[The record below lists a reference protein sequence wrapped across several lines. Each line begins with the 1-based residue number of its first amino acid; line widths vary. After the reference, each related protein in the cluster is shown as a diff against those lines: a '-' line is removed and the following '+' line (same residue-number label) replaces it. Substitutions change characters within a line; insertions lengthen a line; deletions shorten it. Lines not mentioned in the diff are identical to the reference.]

1 VIAELFPDSVVT
13 VEAGDA
19 HWNGALLPEE
29 EAQILRAVPKRRR
42 DFTAGRLCAREAL
55 ARLGLAPGPLLS
67 DADRVPRWPPGVVGS
82 ISHTAGWCGVA
93 VARAEQAAGIGLDV
107 EGDAPLDSRLVE
119 RICTPGERKAFVRLA
134 PPPAADWPK
143 LVFSLK
149 EAVYKAYFPLARH
162 FLGFHDVELEIDP
175 AASRFEAR
183 LLRADAPAAAGRRRF
198 PGRYAASG
206 GFVCAGVLL
215 A

>member
-1 VIAELFPDSVVT
+1 MIAALFPDTVVT

-19 HWNGALLPEE
+19 HWSGVLLPEE
-29 EAQILRAVPKRRR
+29 EAQIRRAVPKRRR

-55 ARLGLAPGPLLS
+55 ARLGCPPGPLLT
-67 DADRVPRWPPGVVGS
+67 DGDRVPRWPPGVVGS

-93 VARAEQAAGIGLDV
+93 VARTRDAAGIGLDA
-107 EGDAPLDSRLVE
+107 EGAAPLDPRLVE
-119 RICTPGERKAFVRLA
+119 RICTPREREAFGHL
-134 PPPAADWPK
+134 PTPPAADWPK
-143 LVFSLK
+143 LAFSLK

-175 AASRFEAR
+175 VAARFQAR
-183 LLRADAPAAAGRRRF
+183 LLRADAPAAAGRRQF
-198 PGRYAASG
+198 GGRYAAAG
-206 GFVCAGVLL
+206 GFVCAGVVL